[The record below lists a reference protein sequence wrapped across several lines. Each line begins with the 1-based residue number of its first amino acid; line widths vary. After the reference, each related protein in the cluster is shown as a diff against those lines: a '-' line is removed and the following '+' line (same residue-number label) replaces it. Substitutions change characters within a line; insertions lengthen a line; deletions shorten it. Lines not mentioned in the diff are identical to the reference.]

1 MIEVK
6 NLTKRYGQIVA
17 VDDLNF
23 TISQGEIVGFLGPN
37 GAGKTT
43 TMNIITGYL
52 APTEGSA
59 TINGFDIIE
68 SPLEAKAQIGYLPD
82 HPPIY
87 PNMTVWEYLNF
98 VADLKKVKRAGR
110 KEHLDEVMELVKI
123 TEMKKRITKN
133 LSKGY
138 RQRVGLAQAMVGNP
152 STIILDEPMV
162 ALDPMQIIEMR
173 RVIRDLGQR
182 HTLILSSHILPE
194 VSAVCD
200 RVMIIH
206 KGRIVASDT
215 TDRLTSTVAG
225 QNRLSLRVRDSFE
238 RLSELFGARDFI
250 KTVENQGVKEE
261 GTVDIVL
268 IGAEGTDIREA
279 TFKACVENNL
289 ALLSM
294 KSLDSTLE
302 EIFLEVT
309 ASSSKEGLEIEDE
322 VLMAASD
329 EGADTESI
337 EAGETDGEAVPKEN
351 IEVNDTNE
359 ENEAKEDENSD
370 SNN

>member
-17 VDDLNF
+17 VDDLSF
-23 TISQGEIVGFLGPN
+23 KVSQGEIVGFLGPN

-52 APTEGSA
+52 APTEG
-59 TINGFDIIE
+59 TVMINGFDIIE

-98 VADLKKVKRAGR
+98 VADLKKVKKAGR
-110 KEHLDEVMELVKI
+110 KEHLDEIMELVKI
-123 TEMKKRITKN
+123 TEMKNRITKN

-138 RQRVGLAQAMVGNP
+138 RQRVGLSQAMIGNP
-152 STIILDEPMV
+152 SAVILDEPMV
-162 ALDPMQIIEMR
+162 ALDPMQIIDMR
-173 RVIRDLGQR
+173 QVIRDLGAR

-200 RVMIIH
+200 RVMIIN

-215 TDRLTSTVAG
+215 TDRLTSAVAG
-225 QNRLSLRVRDSFE
+225 QNRLQIRARDSFE
-238 RLSELFGARDFI
+238 RLSELFSGMGFI

-261 GTVDIVL
+261 ATVDIIL
-268 IGAEGTDIREA
+268 IGEEGADIREA
-279 TFKACVENNL
+279 TFKTCAENNV

-309 ASSSKEGLEIEDE
+309 ASSAKEGLKIDDE
-322 VLMAASD
+322 VLLAASD
-329 EGADTESI
+329 EAEPNNTSVEERGAWDN
-337 EAGETDGEAVPKEN
+337 DGDN
-351 IEVNDTNE
+351 
-359 ENEAKEDENSD
+359 
-370 SNN
+370 

>member
-17 VDDLNF
+17 VDDISF
-23 TISQGEIVGFLGPN
+23 TVTQGEIVGFLGPN

-43 TMNIITGYL
+43 TMNMITGYL
-52 APTEGSA
+52 APTEGSV
-59 TINGFDIIE
+59 TINGFDVIE

-110 KEHLDEVMELVKI
+110 KEHLEEIMDLVKI
-123 TEMKKRITKN
+123 VDMRKRITKN

-138 RQRVGLAQAMVGNP
+138 RQRVGLCQAMVGNP
-152 STIILDEPMV
+152 SVIILDEPMV

-173 RVIRDLGQR
+173 QVIRDLGSKY
-182 HTLILSSHILPE
+182 TLILSSHILPE

-215 TDRLTSTVAG
+215 TDKLTSSLAG
-225 QNRLSLRVRDSFE
+225 QNRLQLRVKDSFE
-238 RLSELFGARDFI
+238 RVSTLFSTQGFV
-250 KTVENQGVKEE
+250 KTVENQGAKEE
-261 GTVDIVL
+261 GSVDIVV
-268 IGAEGTDIREA
+268 IGEEGADIREL
-279 TFKACVENNL
+279 TFKACAENNV

-322 VLMAASD
+322 ALFAASETH
-329 EGADTESI
+329 EG
-337 EAGETDGEAVPKEN
+337 EN
-351 IEVNDTNE
+351 TPE
-359 ENEAKEDENSD
+359 KEDADNGG
-370 SNN
+370 NN